1 MMDGWYFGGWMMAA
15 WALVFIIFWAAV
27 ITLIIWAIRK
37 FSNRDS
43 GMTSSVRQTPLE
55 IARERYAKGE
65 ITKEQFEQLKRDL
78 GG

>member
-1 MMDGWYFGGWMMAA
+1 MMDGWYFVAA
-15 WALVFIIFWAAV
+15 WALVFIIFWAAA

-65 ITKEQFEQLKRDL
+65 ITKEQFEQLRRDL